1 MAQITTRA
9 GKGASLSHV
18 EVDANFTNLNNA
30 YSTIFVINT
39 LTLTNQAQAESELAN
54 LQGSS
59 TILQDTL
66 GRFNKVRLTC
76 RVTTLSASA
85 NTPILY
91 IQYSL
96 NATTWVTIGSG
107 AGADVISLSSTGQK
121 ATNWLNIPA
130 GALLNDVYFRIAQAG
145 GDAVAD
151 PVVRGLCYQFEYA

>member
-1 MAQITTRA
+1 MAQIITRA

-39 LTLTNQAQAESELAN
+39 LTLTNQALAELELAN
-54 LQGSS
+54 SQGSS

-66 GRFNKVRLTC
+66 GRFNKMRLTC

-85 NTPILY
+85 SIPRLY
-91 IQYSL
+91 AQYSL
-96 NATTWVTIGSG
+96 DATTWVTIGSG
-107 AGADVISLSSTGQK
+107 AGADVISLASIGQK
-121 ATNWLNIPA
+121 ATGWLDLPA
-130 GALLNDVYFRIAQAG
+130 GALGNDVYFRIAMAG